1 MPPKPTQQK
10 QQPPPKP
17 GTQNTNAAAKTPAKD
32 TAKKGSGGPA
42 QPAKQIPEQSEATN
56 YLQIDPSLMERT
68 GLNSVQL
75 QELIEIFSLVDVDHG
90 GTISTDELGV
100 LMNTLGLH
108 TTQMELEAMVKEL
121 DSENTGE
128 IDFESFV
135 GAMTR
140 QLETDITPEE
150 LHKAFRTFTI
160 YDGLNDLVTPE
171 HEGCMPR
178 YMLVNILTSFGEL
191 DKRLTVSEAEEL
203 INSVV
208 AHGTHNVFDFNQF
221 IQMYLPNAANAQ
233 AK

>member
-17 GTQNTNAAAKTPAKD
+17 GTQNANAAAAAAKPPAKD
-32 TAKKGSGGPA
+32 TTKKGSGGPA

-191 DKRLTVSEAEEL
+191 DKRLSVSEAEEL

-221 IQMYLPNAANAQ
+221 IQ
-233 AK
+233 

>member
-17 GTQNTNAAAKTPAKD
+17 GTQNANSAAKTPAKD

-191 DKRLTVSEAEEL
+191 DKRLSVSEAEEL

>member
-17 GTQNTNAAAKTPAKD
+17 GTQNANAAAKTPAKD
-32 TAKKGSGGPA
+32 TTKKGSGGPA
-42 QPAKQIPEQSEATN
+42 QPAKQISEQSEATN

-191 DKRLTVSEAEEL
+191 DKRLSVSEAEEL

>member
-17 GTQNTNAAAKTPAKD
+17 GTQNANAAAKTPAKD

-191 DKRLTVSEAEEL
+191 DKRLSVSEAEEL